1 MTAHLQ
7 ATCPEV
13 CCHPSQDLK
22 VALQPGA
29 VSQCDAVVP
38 RPWWPPVDD
47 VLSLLVLQLIPR
59 PGGNAAI
66 HNFQVTLRIRLT
78 SSKMS
83 SNYLIEL
90 TGIEEGVVLGRRA
103 ESIKG

>member
-38 RPWWPPVDD
+38 RPWRPPVHD

-66 HNFQVTLRIRLT
+66 HILQGDIAYTLDFL
-78 SSKMS
+78 KD
-83 SNYLIEL
+83 EL
-90 TGIEEGVVLGRRA
+90 KLLNRA
-103 ESIKG
+103 DRD